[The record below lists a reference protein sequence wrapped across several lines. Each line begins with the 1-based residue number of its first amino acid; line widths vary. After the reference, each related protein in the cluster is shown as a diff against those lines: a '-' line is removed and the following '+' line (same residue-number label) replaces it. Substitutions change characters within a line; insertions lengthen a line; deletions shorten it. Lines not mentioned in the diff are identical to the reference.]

1 MAKILSVPDV
11 HGTHEWEAVKTI
23 PKDCYDYIV
32 FHGDYFD
39 SWENEWPDQG
49 ENFKAICEFVR
60 EDTAHRKLL
69 IGNHDWSYLSQ
80 SRNGQ
85 NCSGHQTASIN
96 GEGKINVI
104 RKLLLDARD
113 ILELAFECDGWVFSH
128 AGFSKTAVQYMKQIL
143 IKVLTDY
150 PPHERTLFATE
161 EEANAYFDE
170 LYKDVVVWDESEYSI
185 SLLNSV
191 FKKRLKEYDSSN
203 SSKWIPFDEKLDW
216 DGCFSGSGDEPSQF
230 CLWIRPD
237 SLLDDAYYP
246 KQVVGHTEL
255 CIYDRVCLH
264 KGENKLII
272 VDSPEHSVYDV
283 FDTQKEYEF
292 LSVPEVNKMRK
303 KIFYVVNNIKSQL
316 IMHNDTEVFIR
327 KSLKEHFSD
336 DVTEK
341 LIDLAFEE
349 YLG

>member
-1 MAKILSVPDV
+1 MAKILSVPDI
-11 HGTHEWEAVKTI
+11 HGSHEWEVIKTI
-23 PKDCYDYIV
+23 PKSSYDYII

-39 SWENEWPDQG
+39 AWENEWPDQG
-49 ENFKAICEFVR
+49 DNFKAICNFVR
-60 EDTAHRKLL
+60 EDTEHRKLL

-80 SRNGQ
+80 SPDGQ
-85 NCSGHQTASIN
+85 NCSGHQTASFN
-96 GEGKINVI
+96 REGKVSII
-104 RKLLLDARD
+104 RELLLNARD

-191 FKKRLKEYDSSN
+191 FKKRLKEYDFSN

-237 SLLDDAYYP
+237 SLLDDAYY
-246 KQVVGHTEL
+246 KRQVVGHTEL
-255 CIYDRVCLH
+255 CIYDKIYLQQ
-264 KGENKLII
+264 GENKVII
-272 VDSPEHSVYDV
+272 VDSPNHEVYDV
-283 FDTQKEYEF
+283 LDTRREYMF
-292 LSVPEVNKMRK
+292 FSVLDINKKRK
-303 KIFYVVNNIKSQL
+303 KIFKVVNDIKSQL
-316 IMHNDTEVFIR
+316 IMHKDVEEFIK
-327 KSLKEHFSD
+327 KSIKEHFSD
-336 DVTEK
+336 EVTKK
-341 LIDLAFEE
+341 LIKLAFKE
-349 YLG
+349 YME

>member
-1 MAKILSVPDV
+1 MARIVSVPDV

-23 PKDCYDYIV
+23 PKDSYDYIV

-60 EDTAHRKLL
+60 EDTEHRKLL

-80 SRNGQ
+80 SREGS
-85 NCSGHQTASIN
+85 NCSVHQTASYN
-96 GEGKINVI
+96 REGKTTLI
-104 RKLLLDARD
+104 RELLLSARD

-128 AGFSKTAVQYMKQIL
+128 AGFSRTAVQYMKEILCKLEL
-143 IKVLTDY
+143 IKAED
-150 PPHERTLFATE
+150 
-161 EEANAYFDE
+161 
-170 LYKDVVVWDESEYSI
+170 EYSI
-185 SLLNSV
+185 DLLNAV

-237 SLLDDAYYP
+237 SLLEDAYYK

-255 CIYDRVCLH
+255 CIYDKVYLQQ
-264 KGENKLII
+264 GENKVII

-303 KIFYVVNNIKSQL
+303 KIFHVVNNIKSQL

-336 DVTEK
+336 DVAEK
-341 LIDLAFEE
+341 LIDLAFKE
-349 YLG
+349 YLD

>member
-1 MAKILSVPDV
+1 MKQSRF
-11 HGTHEWEAVKTI
+11 
-23 PKDCYDYIV
+23 YDYIV

-113 ILELAFECDGWVFSH
+113 ILELAFECDGWIFSH
-128 AGFSKTAVQYMKQIL
+128 AGFSRTSVQYMKEILCKLEL
-143 IKVLTDY
+143 IKAED
-150 PPHERTLFATE
+150 
-161 EEANAYFDE
+161 
-170 LYKDVVVWDESEYSI
+170 EYSI
-185 SLLNSV
+185 DLLNAV
-191 FKKRLKEYDSSN
+191 FKRRLEEYFSSTPIHWT
-203 SSKWIPFDEKLDW
+203 SFDEKLDW

-292 LSVPEVNKMRK
+292 FSVPEVNKMRK

-341 LIDLAFEE
+341 LIVLAFKE